1 MKTTARELA
10 AEINQALGAGTVRLG
25 SDESLVVT
33 TIPTGVLPIDYL
45 LGGGI
50 PKGRFTEFFGAYSTL
65 KSYIALRAIAECQ
78 ADGGVCAIVDT
89 EHAYDPEWARR
100 LGVDT
105 DELIYQAPST
115 GEEAMDV
122 SEVLIR
128 NGIDLLVWDSIA
140 ATVPQTEANKR
151 LANETVQPARLAA
164 LMSMGLRKLTAANE
178 HTAVIFINQTRL
190 NVGQMFG
197 DPETVPG
204 GRAMP
209 FYASHRV
216 ALRRAGRVK
225 EGQKVYD
232 SEGKQAN
239 VTVTHGHKVRAT
251 LEKSKLT
258 APSKDV
264 LFTFDLHHGE
274 VDEVGFA
281 ITQGLIDGH
290 VKHEGRRWWVDIN
303 GEGDDPVVGLPKFR
317 TMLEKDQARLSQLK
331 KALANSKSHGTQ
343 DQDSGT
349 DD

>member
-1 MKTTARELA
+1 MRATAQEIA

-78 ADGGVCAIVDT
+78 ADGGICAIVDT
-89 EHAYDPEWARR
+89 EHAYDPEWAQR
-100 LGVDT
+100 LGVNT

-225 EGQKVYD
+225 DGKKVYD

-239 VTVTHGHKVRAT
+239 ITVTHGHKVRAT

-264 LFTFDLHHGE
+264 LFTFDLNHGS
-274 VDEVGFA
+274 VDDVGFA

-290 VKHEGRRWWVDIN
+290 VKHEGRRWWLC
-303 GEGDDPVVGLPKFR
+303 GEEDTPVVGMPKFR
-317 TMLEKDQARLSQLK
+317 KGLEENPFRLNKLK
-331 KALANSKSHGTQ
+331 EALTTSKSHGTQ